1 MLGKELATCDHT
13 RSRLPG
19 AHNLLLWLL
28 KRSDTFILV
37 LTLCL
42 FRIRYKRLNE
52 DGTDEGGVP
61 AVRFPDRPVALEGIQ
76 WSYNWRK
83 LQRRVVEAED

>member
-1 MLGKELATCDHT
+1 MLHKDLANCDHT

-19 AHNLLLWLL
+19 AHNLLLCLL
-28 KRSDTFILV
+28 KRSDSFILV

-52 DGTDEGGVP
+52 DGTDEGGIP
-61 AVRFPDRPVALEGIQ
+61 ALRFSDRPVALEGFQ
-76 WSYNWRK
+76 WSYYWRE
-83 LQRRVVEAED
+83 LQRRVVEVED